1 MFDINFSDLLA
12 ALALVFV
19 LEGLL
24 PFLNPERYRK
34 MLMLAARMDRQTL
47 RFMGLTSMTVGVLL
61 LYIFK

>member
-1 MFDINFSDLLA
+1 MFAINFSDLLA

-34 MLMLAARMDRQTL
+34 LLMLAARMDRQTL

>member
-47 RFMGLTSMTVGVLL
+47 RFMGLTSMTVGVLI

>member
-1 MFDINFSDLLA
+1 MFDINLSDLLA

-24 PFLNPERYRK
+24 PFLNPERYRR
-34 MLMLAARMDRQTL
+34 MLTLAMRMDRQTL
-47 RFMGLTSMTVGVLL
+47 RFMGLTSMTIGVLL

>member
-1 MFDINFSDLLA
+1 MFDINLSDLLT

-24 PFLNPERYRK
+24 PFLNPERYRR
-34 MLMLAARMDRQTL
+34 MLTLAMRLDRQTL
-47 RFMGLTSMTVGVLL
+47 RFMGLTSMTIGVLL